1 MLKNGID
8 QFNWKQMFNN
18 SKGKTSGTLVAGFI
32 ACMVSAGGFFA
43 SGNLMMIMVIF
54 KLEKNSEVIN
64 FLNMMVMQS
73 IVFFSLGGTLLG
85 VHRLSKDKT
94 VDDELPKE

>member
-18 SKGKTSGTLVAGFI
+18 SKGKTSGILLAGFL
-32 ACMVSAGGFFA
+32 ACIVSTGGFFA
-43 SGNLMMIMVIF
+43 AGNLMIIMVIF
-54 KLEKNSEVIN
+54 KLEKDINVIN
-64 FLNMMVMQS
+64 FLNMLVMQS

-85 VHRLSKDKT
+85 AHRLSKDKP
-94 VDDELPKE
+94 VEDELSKE